1 MLSFP
6 SSSGRSCPS
15 ASTPPPAPRGYPCIV
30 HHVSQHRNAS
40 RAGDEQRQSQKNA
53 ACSVSLAQLQW
64 GRGPYGRRMPG
75 RGAREDAK
83 RRQSGRITHGRGFSW
98 IGRQHRK
105 QIKLIA
111 AWQMNTTRSASAY
124 ESTAALRSAGSNV
137 GMIVV
142 ECLSLSRR
150 ASESARQ
157 LGDERLEAGQAH
169 RMCSIICGYGTGA
182 CSRGGLS

>member
-30 HHVSQHRNAS
+30 HHVSQHRNAN

-98 IGRQHRK
+98 IGGQHRK

-157 LGDERLEAGQAH
+157 PGDERLEAGQAH